1 MQRTV
6 QNAVTYNEGDT
17 VWNSFMRCRLLNYFV
32 PWDVY
37 LNSICIFLRAC
48 LRFVLYFSA
57 FIFNPDLLFL

>member
-6 QNAVTYNEGDT
+6 QNAVTHNEGDT

-32 PWDVY
+32 PWDY
-37 LNSICIFLRAC
+37 TSIH
-48 LRFVLYFSA
+48 LYFSELVSDSFVLLR

>member
-6 QNAVTYNEGDT
+6 QNAVTHNEGDT

-32 PWDVY
+32 HGTIPQF
-37 LNSICIFLRAC
+37 ICIFLS
-48 LRFVLYFSA
+48 LVSDSFVLLR